1 MKFISFNRQRAT
13 SQIQLKYFP
22 KDKANASFI
31 GWNHVYNK
39 YNFNQERMQYF
50 RNY

>member
-1 MKFISFNRQRAT
+1 MKFISFNRQRAI

-22 KDKANASFI
+22 KDKGNTSFI

-39 YNFNQERMQYF
+39 FNFDQEKMQYLL
-50 RNY
+50 NY